1 MSILQLADAKTH
13 LRVTITDDDTLIQNQ
28 INAAE
33 DWLVDFL
40 GTNAAQLA
48 GWAAQSPSLLEAER
62 QLVSF
67 LYDNRAAAVVG
78 NTITVT
84 QMTPGF
90 YDLLAPYRCY
100 VF

>member
-1 MSILQLADAKTH
+1 MDRPYLGVTLAS
-13 LRVTITDDDTLIQNQ
+13 LIPTDGTLP
-28 INAAE
+28 
-33 DWLVDFL
+33 D
-40 GTNAAQLA
+40 
-48 GWAAQSPSLLEAER
+48 PLLEAER

-84 QMTPGF
+84 NMSPGF
-90 YDLLAPYRCY
+90 YDLLAPFRCY